1 MTSLQAHH
9 PAAPPVQEAE
19 AGWPRGSMPLR
30 RAPVW
35 SEAEVLERSSE
46 GTNVSPGAG
55 SSLKRPWER
64 FPQRGIS
71 MHHFDVFKPTTTKG
85 RL

>member
-1 MTSLQAHH
+1 MAKREHTLKACSCDG
-9 PAAPPVQEAE
+9 V
-19 AGWPRGSMPLR
+19 RM
-30 RAPVW
+30 
-35 SEAEVLERSSE
+35 EVLERSSE
-46 GTNVSPGAG
+46 GAHVPPGTG

-71 MHHFDVFKPTTTKG
+71 MHHFDVFEPTTTKG